1 MDDFVLMYMCFTG
14 FLITSGLAMIVT
26 YSLSYPW
33 WRDWLGRLVIIY
45 ASAEIGMSAIL
56 LAAVVFRINP
66 TWFRA
71 AWFALQIIIGLV
83 FCAQTAAI
91 VRLRRGRRRRREQSG
106 LTPPSGA

>member
-1 MDDFVLMYMCFTG
+1 MDDFVTMYLCFTG
-14 FLITSGLAMIVT
+14 FLIVSGLIMIVT

-45 ASAEIGMSAIL
+45 ASAEIAMSAML
-56 LAAVVFRINP
+56 CSAVVFRVNP

-71 AWFALQIIIGLV
+71 AWFALQLVIGLV

-91 VRLRRGRRRRREQSG
+91 VRLRRGRRQREQQR